1 MGMGVLKGQNMKTV
15 DDDRQASTSTQKAA
29 KKKSCKPGNNFF
41 RPPASPFPF
50 SSFSAFPPRSSR
62 ERPSSRGTTT
72 RSKEHRWW
80 GGRGGGGRA
89 LLLKTTGFQ
98 KFQYISRNRLNYDAR
113 QSPLDS
119 ERGVELKNDVFTSN
133 HGAYDWESCRHL
145 QLLTWLTD
153 PPQVPARPS
162 TDERRYLVTRKM
174 IPNINL

>member
-1 MGMGVLKGQNMKTV
+1 MMTDK
-15 DDDRQASTSTQKAA
+15 QARARKRLQ
-29 KKKSCKPGNNFF
+29 KKKVVSQEITFF
-41 RPPASPFPF
+41 DLLPLPFL
-50 SSFSAFPPRSSR
+50 FPPSLHFPHGPRVNGRRQGAPRLAQRS
-62 ERPSSRGTTT
+62 TD
-72 RSKEHRWW
+72 
-80 GGRGGGGRA
+80 GGGDGGGGGRA